1 MQRDGESF
9 TVVVAKQEGEPLGA
23 EVDAAVFD
31 GVQTCDNHCE
41 FCFVHQLPRGM
52 RRSLYL
58 KDDDYRLSFLYGNFT
73 TLTRFTELDY
83 ERVVTE
89 RLSPLYV
96 SIHST
101 DPDVRAA
108 ILQNR
113 RGAVSLRWLRLLLDA
128 GIEVHGQVVVCPG
141 VNDGDVLADTLA
153 GVLDRFPELRT
164 LCVVP
169 LGLSRFN
176 RQSRM
181 RLHTRAEAA
190 AVVDLVESWQSV
202 FLRVLGRRLAFVAD
216 EYYLMCGRS
225 FPAAEHYEGFDM
237 HEDGIGMARAF
248 ETEFSEEGHAPTPP
262 RSGFFA
268 WVDGAPA
275 DGYRAPRQGSAAEMV
290 SGPNGSP
297 VSVSLGPRRAG
308 RTAPVAVLTGTL
320 GAAVVSPLVESLGRR
335 DARVIP
341 VENRFFGGN
350 IGVTGLMVGED
361 VVRVLAG
368 EPEGHRY
375 LLPDVCLSR
384 GRFLDGMTTQEL
396 PRPVEVVATHGRAL
410 RLALGAVVNP
420 VVAVVGRPNVGKSTL
435 VNRILGRREAIVEE
449 RPGVTRDRK
458 AVDAEW
464 QGRRFTLLDTG
475 GWSASSDELDAKV
488 SAQAERAVR
497 EADAV
502 LFVVD
507 ASVGLTADDDQVA
520 RVLYSADVP
529 VMVVANKIDH
539 AAQADSVWELLG
551 LGLGTP
557 HQVSALHGRGTGD
570 LLEELVARL
579 DAASASTALEQ
590 KPGSTPDPAGE
601 GLAAA
606 VAEAFSVVLVGR
618 PNAGKSTLFN
628 RLIGEDRAIV
638 HDLPGTT
645 RDAIDTLIET
655 DEGPVRFIDTAGMR
669 RRARIDSG
677 TEYYSLVRALRAVD
691 TADVA
696 LLVID
701 SSVGVTHQDQRLA
714 ERVDAAGC
722 PVVILLNKWDLAD
735 TETRLDLGRDVQDR
749 LGFLGGPP
757 VLRISA
763 LSGKGVTRLW
773 PSLSAAVAEY
783 RTRIPTRR
791 VNEVVRA
798 AQSAQPA
805 PAGARILYA
814 TQVATDPPTFTL
826 FANRTLPRTYLRY
839 IERKLRESFD
849 LGVTALKFRVRRR
862 DE

>member
-1 MQRDGESF
+1 M
-9 TVVVAKQEGEPLGA
+9 
-23 EVDAAVFD
+23 
-31 GVQTCDNHCE
+31 
-41 FCFVHQLPRGM
+41 
-52 RRSLYL
+52 
-58 KDDDYRLSFLYGNFT
+58 
-73 TLTRFTELDY
+73 
-83 ERVVTE
+83 
-89 RLSPLYV
+89 
-96 SIHST
+96 
-101 DPDVRAA
+101 
-108 ILQNR
+108 
-113 RGAVSLRWLRLLLDA
+113 
-128 GIEVHGQVVVCPG
+128 
-141 VNDGDVLADTLA
+141 
-153 GVLDRFPELRT
+153 
-164 LCVVP
+164 
-169 LGLSRFN
+169 
-176 RQSRM
+176 
-181 RLHTRAEAA
+181 
-190 AVVDLVESWQSV
+190 
-202 FLRVLGRRLAFVAD
+202 
-216 EYYLMCGRS
+216 
-225 FPAAEHYEGFDM
+225 
-237 HEDGIGMARAF
+237 
-248 ETEFSEEGHAPTPP
+248 
-262 RSGFFA
+262 SG
-268 WVDGAPA
+268 
-275 DGYRAPRQGSAAEMV
+275 
-290 SGPNGSP
+290 
-297 VSVSLGPRRAG
+297 
-308 RTAPVAVLTGTL
+308 T
-320 GAAVVSPLVESLGRR
+320 
-335 DARVIP
+335 
-341 VENRFFGGN
+341 
-350 IGVTGLMVGED
+350 
-361 VVRVLAG
+361 
-368 EPEGHRY
+368 
-375 LLPDVCLSR
+375 
-384 GRFLDGMTTQEL
+384 
-396 PRPVEVVATHGRAL
+396 
-410 RLALGAVVNP
+410 VVNP

-464 QGRRFTLLDTG
+464 QGHSFTLLDTG

-507 ASVGLTADDDQVA
+507 AAVGLTADDEQVA

-579 DAASASTALEQ
+579 DAARASTA
-590 KPGSTPDPAGE
+590 PDAAAADPAGE
-601 GLAAA
+601 GLADAA
-606 VAEAFSVVLVGR
+606 AEAFSVVLVGR

-722 PVVILLNKWDLAD
+722 PVVILLNKWDLID
-735 TETRLDLGRDVQDR
+735 TETRLDLGRDVDDR
-749 LGFLGGPP
+749 LGFLGDPP

-763 LSGKGVTRLW
+763 LSGRGVTRLW